1 MKEASYW
8 EIKFK
13 FKYPNNPGEEIRVT
27 GNTDSLG
34 NWNYD
39 LAPKLFYDSKKD
51 CWKTRAYIK
60 VPDSF
65 DLEYK
70 YILYKDNKFE
80 KLEEIDTNRK
90 ISLPER
96 EKLIFTDEQNN
107 TDTKV
112 IKYLAKAKK
121 KISTGFSGKSVKSHL
136 KSALRTPKMK
146 KIASAKKSLAY
157 TDSNNKLDS
166 KNDNQEKVDN
176 NNDNGD
182 ESDDEERKNL
192 EKRESLDDFQELNYT
207 SKDEDED
214 DNINTKLS
222 ITDSV
227 KDSEI
232 SDDKDEIIMIS
243 TYIPFNPIRNKDG
256 TFDFILTNEA
266 IYHTLYRVIESKKN
280 IKWFGNLKYLKKLK
294 EEDKKEITKKLE
306 ERNIFV
312 LDIEESIYHKVL
324 RLFEEIL
331 EPLFHYN
338 TLKSSIMED
347 FNLLSDHWKAYKEYN
362 DCVCKQ
368 ISKHLTK
375 STLIYIHD
383 INYLLLP
390 NLLYA
395 FNKHN
400 NEILQNL
407 AIGLFIHSPF
417 PSFDVFKRIPI
428 REEILRSLMK
438 CRVIGFHTF
447 DCSRNF
453 LKSAKR
459 LLSTNYVSTNSG
471 DLAVNY
477 SDYTSLIRVKNIS
490 PEIDLLKEDIQKEEF
505 KKHYNEIKEKYGNK
519 KNIFVSV
526 DHMQFLLSIKNKLEG
541 YRAFLRDLK
550 EKARKNVFLLY
561 IRYFD
566 KKEDQNIDYHIENNR
581 QKMINKI
588 DELVLEIKKEFGDDV
603 IEFYKGKITYI
614 HRLALFS
621 ASNCFVRSSKQ
632 ESYSLGLYEFL
643 ITKKLLNQ
651 KGAVAYMISELS
663 GINTSLGA
671 TIKINPF
678 DMNSLK
684 KGFLEASQL
693 LSETSSHYLMSLEK
707 DYTHAMKSSCKDW
720 FFSFLQDVKNT
731 KLSDENTFYIGA
743 DEGLNFKLL
752 KINPNFKKLN
762 LKQISSD
769 YEKAHKRLL
778 FFDYEGT
785 LPSAYQNKSF
795 VSKGSPPSTDILNLL
810 KGLTADKRNKVFIV
824 AGKGP
829 EQLKEWFGGVKN
841 IGLAAEHGFMYWE
854 NRHGLDKWK
863 KIIKKYDNEWIRSCS
878 DIIFPYLERCEGS
891 FVDVKESSI
900 VWQYT
905 DCDQELGKQFASA
918 MTSELN
924 NLVNKYNL
932 KIVNGKGFMEIIAV
946 GVNKGYFVQYIV
958 KQYIKR
964 KRNIDFILC
973 IGDDTSDEKM
983 FHYLKTKKD
992 NIKKY
997 CKKVKLFGVTVGK
1010 KPSKA
1015 NYYVEK
1021 PKNVQELIS
1030 ILVRASNKLSSSI
1043 STLDIRAAALNSKF
1057 SMSKKE
1063 EEENEDE
1070 DDKDYRNSNRKK

>member
-157 TDSNNKLDS
+157 SDSNNKLDS
-166 KNDNQEKVDN
+166 KNDNQEKVDDN
-176 NNDNGD
+176 KDNGD

-946 GVNKGYFVQYIV
+946 GVNKGYFVGYKI
-958 KQYIKR
+958 KEYIK
-964 KRNIDFILC
+964 KKKNLDFILC

-983 FHYLKTKKD
+983 FHYLKMKKD
-992 NIKKY
+992 EIRKF
-997 CKKVKLFGVTVGK
+997 CKKAKIYGITVGK

-1015 NYYVEK
+1015 NFYVEK
-1021 PKNVQELIS
+1021 IKNVQEMINAF
-1030 ILVRASNKLSSSI
+1030 VKASNKLSSSI
-1043 STLDIRAAALNSKF
+1043 STLNIRASALNTKYRIENN
-1057 SMSKKE
+1057 E
-1063 EEENEDE
+1063 EEEVE
-1070 DDKDYRNSNRKK
+1070 DDDNEEGRKSLGKK

>member
-1 MKEASYW
+1 MKENKYW

-13 FKYPNNPGEEIRVT
+13 YKYPNNPGEEIRVT

-51 CWKTRAYIK
+51 CWKTKAYIK
-60 VPDSF
+60 IPDSF

-121 KISTGFSGKSVKSHL
+121 KISKGFSGKSVKSHL

-166 KNDNQEKVDN
+166 KNDNQEKVDD

-182 ESDDEERKNL
+182 ESDDEEIKNL

-243 TYIPFNPIRNKDG
+243 TYIPFNPIRNEDG

-294 EEDKKEITKKLE
+294 EEDKKEIIKKLE

-324 RLFEEIL
+324 RLLEEIL

-918 MTSELN
+918 LTSELN

-946 GVNKGYFVQYIV
+946 GVNKGYFVGYKI
-958 KQYIKR
+958 KEYIK
-964 KRNIDFILC
+964 KKKNLDFILC

-983 FHYLKTKKD
+983 FHYLKMKKD
-992 NIKKY
+992 EIRKF
-997 CKKVKLFGVTVGK
+997 CKKAKIYGITVGK

-1015 NYYVEK
+1015 NFYVEK
-1021 PKNVQELIS
+1021 IKNVQEMINAF
-1030 ILVRASNKLSSSI
+1030 VKASNKLSSSI
-1043 STLDIRAAALNSKF
+1043 STLNIRASALNTKYRIENN
-1057 SMSKKE
+1057 E
-1063 EEENEDE
+1063 EEEVE
-1070 DDKDYRNSNRKK
+1070 DDDIEEGRKSLGKK